1 MKLKVTLVTSVT
13 DLHVFENNIY
23 SCKIHVGIYLLLLQF
38 SFTFQHFHGRIFHYI
53 NLKKRLLCCYTEHLN
68 INQESQTNFDILL

>member
-13 DLHVFENNIY
+13 ELHVFENNIY
-23 SCKIHVGIYLLLLQF
+23 SCKIHVAKYLLLLQF

-53 NLKKRLLCCYTEHLN
+53 N
-68 INQESQTNFDILL
+68 